1 MQSIKKSECPKELEP
16 ADRRSSV
23 NVNLIRRNENYPV
36 SFMFVFFSLS
46 LSNLLRNQDEFS
58 WILLLV
64 LELLKFCIVKCNPG
78 LLFMN
83 DYLCLESCMSTV

>member
-36 SFMFVFFSLS
+36 SF
-46 LSNLLRNQDEFS
+46 
-58 WILLLV
+58 LLV
-64 LELLKFCIVKCNPG
+64 FAQFTIKPQ
-78 LLFMN
+78 
-83 DYLCLESCMSTV
+83 